1 ISYINHRVIPN
12 NLTTCIM
19 EDFIFSSLRLILLAI
34 PISIVLIKVLFK
46 NSLFGKIS
54 AIWVV
59 SVILS
64 AINWT
69 ARIEFEAWTSA
80 FSVPMTTLILTVSVY
95 VASRMLRDP
104 LKAMM
109 GDLKKISTGD
119 IDIKITN
126 LYSSRKD
133 EIGSLAESIN
143 LISLNLNKILGNI
156 KKNSKDLMMVSEDL
170 SEIMS
175 TMTENTSTQ
184 ASSIEEISS
193 TMEEIASIVTMNSDN
208 SQKTSSSTLKTIEAI
223 REGNK
228 STEESIAAMKEV
240 TDKVKLI
247 NDIAFQ
253 TNILALNAA
262 VEASHAG
269 EAGKGFA
276 VVANEVKKLAERSNN
291 AAQQIESVTSKVF
304 RISESAGIKLT
315 NIIEDANETSGLI
328 REIASASID
337 QNTNIQQ
344 INDSI
349 QVLNKMIQNNT
360 SEAEKINAKAA
371 FLSSSAKKLN
381 DQVAVFHLRKE

>member
-1 ISYINHRVIPN
+1 
-12 NLTTCIM
+12 M
-19 EDFIFSSLRLILLAI
+19 GDFIFSSLRLIVLAI

-69 ARIEFEAWTSA
+69 ARIEFEAWTSL

-109 GDLKKISTGD
+109 EDLKKISEGD
-119 IDIKITN
+119 IDIKITD
-126 LYSSRKD
+126 LYSNRND
-133 EIGSLAESIN
+133 EIGSLAGSIN
-143 LISLNLNKILGNI
+143 SISLNLNRILGGI
-156 KKNSKDLMMVSEDL
+156 KKNSQDLMFVSEDL
-170 SEIMS
+170 SHIMGQ
-175 TMTENTSTQ
+175 MTHNTSTQ
-184 ASSIEEISS
+184 ASSIEEISA
-193 TMEEIASIVTMNSDN
+193 TMEEIASIVSMNTNN
-208 SQKTSSSTLKTIEAI
+208 SQKTNISTIKTIDAI
-223 REGNK
+223 KEGSR
-228 STEESIAAMKEV
+228 STEESILAMREV
-240 TDKVKLI
+240 TDKVQVI
-247 NDIAFQ
+247 NEIAFQ

-276 VVANEVKKLAERSNN
+276 VVANEVKKLAERSNG
-291 AAQQIESVTSKVF
+291 AAQEIENVTNKVF
-304 RISESAGIKLT
+304 RISEAAGNKFSD
-315 NIIEDANETSGLI
+315 IITDANETSVLI
-328 REIASASID
+328 KEIASASLD
-337 QNTNIQQ
+337 QNANIQQ

-360 SEAEKINAKAA
+360 SEAEKINSKAS
-371 FLSSSAKKLN
+371 FLSESARRLN
-381 DQVAVFHLRKE
+381 EEVSVFHLRRD

>member
-1 ISYINHRVIPN
+1 
-12 NLTTCIM
+12 M

-69 ARIEFEAWTSA
+69 ARIEFDAWTSA

-95 VASRMLRDP
+95 VASRMVRDP

-170 SEIMS
+170 SEIMN

-228 STEESIAAMKEV
+228 STEESIAAMREV